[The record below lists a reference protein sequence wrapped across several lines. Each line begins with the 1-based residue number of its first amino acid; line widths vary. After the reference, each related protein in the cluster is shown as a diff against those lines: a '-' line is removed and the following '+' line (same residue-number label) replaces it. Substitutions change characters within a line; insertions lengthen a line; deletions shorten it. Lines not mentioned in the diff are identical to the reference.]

1 MERVT
6 EASLQAQYCL
16 SSMMKEMPKNRCH
29 FKPEGLPL
37 ETWDP
42 AFCTPVDFE
51 KILNTLWYDLKKLDT
66 HAVVANRYS
75 EKYLSLSRE
84 LEALIRKMGSFC
96 LTKAVLEQQGHS
108 ISGPKELT
116 IPELESVVG
125 YHFNKAHAAV
135 DGTELRNIRFYL
147 AMLSQET
154 RWGSLLCRL
163 KATEDKIRLI
173 RDGKLE
179 VRVLPESDTD
189 TPKQNKNRSQEK
201 CDEKTFVKAALPA
214 SLPLQK
220 DLVRA
225 EAGADVQIAAPAKA
239 EKAVSEEAKQTAPET
254 VEKKDE
260 VSAETN
266 QILPEKAEAQ
276 AFPEETETS
285 GAEPETAEPGAAA
298 LQESDKD
305 LTTAEKTKAEIIP
318 AGKEPAVPEPER
330 HPEESG
336 KMKEELLPEP
346 AESETAGHREDSVDI
361 HEEHQTELSA
371 EHGTPLI
378 TEEEYTRD
386 LLMDAAVRAG
396 DRQAYEKAMQ
406 AEGPELDRLWRNF
419 LMEDARKGFPYM
431 RELELRMGHQPPPEE
446 VPHELDYAP
455 IEILY
460 A

>member
-1 MERVT
+1 MSMNIT
-6 EASLQAQYCL
+6 ESLWIQNAAA
-16 SSMMKEMPKNRCH
+16 SMMTEMPKNRCH

-42 AFCTPVDFE
+42 AYCTPVDFE

-173 RDGKLE
+173 REGKLE
-179 VRVLPESDTD
+179 VRVLTEADTD
-189 TPKQNKNRSQEK
+189 TPKQNKNRTQGKS
-201 CDEKTFVKAALPA
+201 DEKPFVKAALPA

-239 EKAVSEEAKQTAPET
+239 EKAAAGETKQDAPEA
-254 VEKKDE
+254 VEKKNEVPSKTDE
-260 VSAETN
+260 
-266 QILPEKAEAQ
+266 ILPEKAEAQ
-276 AFPEETETS
+276 AFAEETETS
-285 GAEPETAEPGAAA
+285 VTEPETAEPGAAE
-298 LQESDKD
+298 LQKCDED
-305 LTTAEKTKAEIIP
+305 LPAAEKTKTEIIP
-318 AGKEPAVPEPER
+318 AEKEPAVPEPER

-336 KMKEELLPEP
+336 KMKEELPPEP
-346 AESETAGHREDSVDI
+346 ASSESAGHREDSVDI
-361 HEEHQTELSA
+361 KEEHQTEPSA

-378 TEEEYTRD
+378 TEEEYTRE

-396 DRQAYEKAMQ
+396 DRQAYERALK
-406 AEGPELDRLWRNF
+406 AEGPELNRLWRTF
-419 LMEDARKGFPYM
+419 LMDDARKGVPYM
-431 RELELRMGHQPPPEE
+431 RELEFRMGHTPPPEE
-446 VPHELDYAP
+446 VPDELDYAP
-455 IEILY
+455 IEIQY

>member
-1 MERVT
+1 MHILRSGSKIKPESGGRENT
-6 EASLQAQYCL
+6 MSMSMAESLWIQNAAA
-16 SSMMKEMPKNRCH
+16 SMMKEMPKNRCH

-173 RDGKLE
+173 REGKLE
-179 VRVLPESDTD
+179 VRVLPETEAV
-189 TPKQNKNRSQEK
+189 TPKQNRKHAQEK
-201 CDEKTFVKAALPA
+201 SDEKLSVKASMPA

-225 EAGADVQIAAPAKA
+225 EAGADVKVAAPAKA
-239 EKAVSEEAKQTAPET
+239 EKAAVEETKKAAAGA
-254 VEKKDE
+254 VEKKNE

-266 QILPEKAEAQ
+266 EVLPETTEVQ
-276 AFPEETETS
+276 TFTGETETS
-285 GAEPETAEPGAAA
+285 ETKSETAEPNVSDQPEREETIPAA
-298 LQESDKD
+298 E
-305 LTTAEKTKAEIIP
+305 TAEIIP
-318 AGKEPAVPEPER
+318 AETKPKKSALERYREEFRKKREAEKANLTAQQQTPTMTEEKHIWEGFSCMREPE
-330 HPEESG
+330 
-336 KMKEELLPEP
+336 LF
-346 AESETAGHREDSVDI
+346 
-361 HEEHQTELSA
+361 
-371 EHGTPLI
+371 
-378 TEEEYTRD
+378 
-386 LLMDAAVRAG
+386 MDC
-396 DRQAYEKAMQ
+396 D
-406 AEGPELDRLWRNF
+406 
-419 LMEDARKGFPYM
+419 
-431 RELELRMGHQPPPEE
+431 PPPEADE
-446 VPHELDYAP
+446 WDELEYVPMEM
-455 IEILY
+455 LY